1 VAYGELTAYVRK
13 ERRTDRGPFDVLA
26 RLVST
31 RQWRRTAQA
40 TPLAAT
46 QEEGPGRGA
55 NSI

>member
-46 QEEGPGRGA
+46 QEEGSGRGA